1 MTTITVNG
9 QTIHYTDSAG
19 SGPAL
24 VFSHGALLDST
35 MWESQIAALSPTFR
49 CIAWDARLHGRTQET
64 DSAHTDWDSA
74 RDLLGLLDALGIE
87 SATLIG
93 HSQGGFVSLRA
104 ALLSPGRVDALVLL
118 DTMAAAWP
126 AEAIEQMSGA
136 RDGLAVAG
144 PDAVAPALLPTLIGR
159 EDLHE
164 TWLDK
169 WRAQP
174 QRRLADA
181 MSALMSADDVQGRL
195 SEITVPVLGIHGED
209 DHIVPLEAGRALHEA
224 LPGAK
229 EFVVVPGAAH
239 TPVLS
244 HPDVVTPAIVGFLG

>member
-1 MTTITVNG
+1 MTTIAVNG

-19 SGPAL
+19 SGPTL

-35 MWESQIAALSPTFR
+35 MWESQIAALSPAFR
-49 CIAWDARLHGRTQET
+49 CIAWDARLHGRTQEA
-64 DSAHTDWDSA
+64 DSTHTDWDSA

-87 SATLIG
+87 TATLIG

-104 ALLSPGRVDALVLL
+104 ALLSPGRFDALVLL

-126 AEAIEQMSGA
+126 AEAVEQMGGA

-164 TWLDK
+164 AWLDK

-181 MSALMSADDVQGRL
+181 MSVLMSADDVQGRL

-209 DHIVPLEAGRALHEA
+209 DHIVPLEAGRALHKA
-224 LPGAK
+224 LPVAK
-229 EFVVVPGAAH
+229 GFVVVPGAAH
-239 TPVLS
+239 TPALS
-244 HPDVVTPAIVGFLG
+244 HPDVVTPAIVEFLG